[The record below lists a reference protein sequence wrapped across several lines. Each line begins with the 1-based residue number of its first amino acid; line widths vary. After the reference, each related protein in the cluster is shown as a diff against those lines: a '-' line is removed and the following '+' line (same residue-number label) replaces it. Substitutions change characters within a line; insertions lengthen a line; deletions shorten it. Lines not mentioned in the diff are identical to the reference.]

1 MALIAIG
8 NVVHPAL
15 GAAEEKDGIKASV
28 INARFIK
35 PLDTELILKI
45 ASKTK
50 DNYSRENM
58 IAGGFGSAVLE
69 YLNSMDIPDLKI
81 KLLGIPDE
89 FVEQGRRLF

>member
-15 GAAEEKDGIKASV
+15 GAAERLEKDGIKASV

-50 DNYSRENM
+50 
-58 IAGGFGSAVLE
+58 G
-69 YLNSMDIPDLKI
+69 
-81 KLLGIPDE
+81 
-89 FVEQGRRLF
+89 